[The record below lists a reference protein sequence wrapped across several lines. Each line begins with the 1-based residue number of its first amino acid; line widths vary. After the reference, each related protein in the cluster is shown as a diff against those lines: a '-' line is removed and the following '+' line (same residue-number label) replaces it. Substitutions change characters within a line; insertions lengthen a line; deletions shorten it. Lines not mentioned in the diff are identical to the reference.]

1 MSMNT
6 FTVSW
11 FNYATES
18 NYPTTG
24 AADTLYTNDANDTVK
39 YWDTNNN
46 AYFVYVGPH
55 PHH

>member
-1 MSMNT
+1 MNT

-39 YWDTNNN
+39 YWDAGTSS
-46 AYFVYVGPH
+46 YLIYVGPH